1 MIYMERFWL
10 ANRSQSVI
18 DGGFCYFNLINS
30 LSQKYEVEIYV
41 ILIEIKVNFHDLLY
55 NCP

>member
-1 MIYMERFWL
+1 MERFWL